1 MIMISNIRG
10 KIMLDIYTIG
20 EEILTIKCKK
30 VETFDSSLNLLVD
43 AMYETMDEA
52 DGVGLAAP
60 QVGIDMRLF
69 VVDDHDGVRREF
81 INPEIV
87 ETSMENV
94 ALEEGCLSI
103 PGVYH
108 DVDRPAQV
116 TIQAQDLKGKTFKIK
131 ASGLLARAVQHE
143 NDHIN
148 GIVFIDRLP
157 EKERSK
163 MIKAY
168 TKKNHLKKGS
178 VQ

>member
-1 MIMISNIRG
+1 
-10 KIMLDIYTIG
+10 MLDIYTIG
-20 EEILTIKCKK
+20 EEILTVKCKK
-30 VETFDSSLNLLVD
+30 VVTFDSSLKLLVD
-43 AMYETMDEA
+43 AMFETMDEA

-108 DVDRPAQV
+108 DIERPAQV
-116 TIQAQDLKGKTFKIK
+116 TVQAQDMNGKTFKLK
-131 ASGLLARAVQHE
+131 ADALLARAIQHE
-143 NDHIN
+143 NDHLN
-148 GIVFIDRLP
+148 GVVFIDRLD
-157 EKERSK
+157 EKEREK

-178 VQ
+178 IK